1 MYTSASKAF
10 LFWVLSRKGCLRK
23 PLEGLILSCSLL
35 CRTLQVQI
43 KIHNPGAVGAAMS
56 RVASFLFPHPQG
68 WFSSFPLHH
77 VVVAVCFPSR
87 PLAEHG
93 VHRGLRH
100 TSSVA
105 TFADFGKDHC
115 GCRSSRQGEM
125 MIDSLSSACIAF
137 SFLLNRAGPCAL
149 GRFDR
154 K

>member
-1 MYTSASKAF
+1 MQQCR
-10 LFWVLSRKGCLRK
+10 V
-23 PLEGLILSCSLL
+23 SL
-35 CRTLQVQI
+35 V
-43 KIHNPGAVGAAMS
+43 S
-56 RVASFLFPHPQG
+56 
-68 WFSSFPLHH
+68 
-77 VVVAVCFPSR
+77 CFPTLKGGLVHSPFTTLLWPSVFPPR

-100 TSSVA
+100 TSSVP